1 MIMVVRAV
9 AVETVATY
17 VAMVKEIVIRTAN
30 VPAVLLVDTI
40 IVNNLEAVL
49 ITLMTAVY
57 NNPRKTKIDRTI
69 NWVWCDMICIRINA
83 LINNQK

>member
-1 MIMVVRAV
+1 MVVTAV

-17 VAMVKEIVIRTAN
+17 VAMVKEIVIRIAN
-30 VPAVLLVDTI
+30 VLAVLLVDSI

-69 NWVWCDMICIRINA
+69 NGVW
-83 LINNQK
+83 

>member
-1 MIMVVRAV
+1 MLQFQVLNAIMVVTAV

-17 VAMVKEIVIRTAN
+17 VAMVKEIVIRTVN

-69 NWVWCDMICIRINA
+69 NGVW
-83 LINNQK
+83 

>member
-1 MIMVVRAV
+1 MVVTAV
-9 AVETVATY
+9 AVEMMATY

-30 VPAVLLVDTI
+30 VPAVLFVDTI

-57 NNPRKTKIDRTI
+57 QGVKYSLYSIRGSFGTKLCCFQT
-69 NWVWCDMICIRINA
+69 CH
-83 LINNQK
+83 

>member
-1 MIMVVRAV
+1 MVVTAV
-9 AVETVATY
+9 VVEMVATY

-57 NNPRKTKIDRTI
+57 QRVKYSLYS
-69 NWVWCDMICIRINA
+69 IRGSF
-83 LINNQK
+83 LTSVHQF